1 MVPHDSTLGPRG
13 CLLSHKVPVYR
24 RGKIASFKT
33 SYSGAT
39 GQQRHLEEPT
49 EILFLSV
56 DGLMS
61 SPDSLKVENWWQGN
75 QAVELESHE
84 DQRHVWQRW
93 KMLGLTGGGWFTANR
108 PCLTLNLEGM
118 TVLRC
123 CKWDD
128 QRRKCESFSTL
139 DLEIWCSPQPSAL
152 TFTLDTW
159 LSLAIQDVAWRFMWA
174 PGVRVKH
181 AWCRTANCIVSGMH
195 ESMKVF
201 LMQCIYWLLSSRAE

>member
-61 SPDSLKVENWWQGN
+61 SPDSFNVENWWQGN
-75 QAVELESHE
+75 QAVEVESHE
-84 DQRHVWQRW
+84 D
-93 KMLGLTGGGWFTANR
+93 
-108 PCLTLNLEGM
+108 
-118 TVLRC
+118 
-123 CKWDD
+123 
-128 QRRKCESFSTL
+128 
-139 DLEIWCSPQPSAL
+139 
-152 TFTLDTW
+152 
-159 LSLAIQDVAWRFMWA
+159 
-174 PGVRVKH
+174 
-181 AWCRTANCIVSGMH
+181 
-195 ESMKVF
+195 
-201 LMQCIYWLLSSRAE
+201 